1 MTNRWQ
7 DQFNS
12 HSIHITLDECIKLAQ
27 TTFDGDKNDINVD
40 SSAERDRLLKI
51 LNYMKDYILCIDADI
66 VAITPVQNNIQN
78 NINTINSYL
87 NNQVKPYIEAFSED
101 GGFNHLVNANNK
113 IDQYNLINTLH
124 TIRTTKPINAA
135 EIDTKTT
142 VESLNRAKNS
152 IQKLME
158 KSSNKLSEHE
168 DEITSILDSA
178 KEKKGELENS
188 TQEMQDTISEVI
200 ASKKEELE
208 NYVNKEQEDY
218 KNRLKNIID
227 KQERLIEE
235 SNEYKDKIKELYNIA
250 SKDSVNGGYAEEAT
264 IKSKKAR
271 NWSFATI
278 GSLVASVG
286 LCAWVFTYTKDM
298 EVNIYIL
305 IKSAGFVGLAVSIA
319 TYCARQASLNRKQA
333 DKAKWSA
340 IRSISL
346 EAYLNG
352 IKEQYRDSEEQLNL
366 IADIERTFAQ
376 KLFIED
382 IDVQNNEHNKSLSN
396 KLQNMLTKKQNS

>member
-12 HSIHITLDECIKLAQ
+12 HSIHITLDECIELAQ
-27 TTFDGDKNDINVD
+27 TTFDGDKNDININ

-78 NINTINSYL
+78 NINTISSYL
-87 NNQVKPYIEAFSED
+87 NNQVKPYIEAFSKN
-101 GGFNHLVNANNK
+101 GNFNHLIEANNQ
-113 IDQYNLINTLH
+113 IDQHNLINRLH
-124 TIRTTKPINAA
+124 TIHITKPINAA

-158 KSSNKLSEHE
+158 ESSNKLAEHE
-168 DEITSILDSA
+168 DEITSILNSA
-178 KEKKGELENS
+178 KE
-188 TQEMQDTISEVI
+188 
-200 ASKKEELE
+200 KKEELE

-227 KQERLIEE
+227 EQERLIEE

-264 IKSKKAR
+264 IKSENAMW
-271 NWSFATI
+271 WSFATI

-396 KLQNMLTKKQNS
+396 KLQNMLTKKQSS